1 MKILSRLPSPIL
13 GGEGERERPFLCFHF
28 GFDFVTAN
36 IFLDVEG
43 TEQLSAATESEVYDG
58 KGPEKGMEW
67 ASMVLNNLGYNQN
80 PKLLTFEIKPLIN
93 EKILNHACHILK
105 YKI

>member
-1 MKILSRLPSPIL
+1 MKILSRLSSPIL

-67 ASMVLNNLGYNQN
+67 ASRVLD
-80 PKLLTFEIKPLIN
+80 KPWLQS
-93 EKILNHACHILK
+93 KSKALNI
-105 YKI
+105 